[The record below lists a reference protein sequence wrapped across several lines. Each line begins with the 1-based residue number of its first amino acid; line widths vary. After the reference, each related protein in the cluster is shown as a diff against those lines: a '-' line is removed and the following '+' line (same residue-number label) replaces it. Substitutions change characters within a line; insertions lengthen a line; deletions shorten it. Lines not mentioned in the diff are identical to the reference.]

1 MFHRKLSFIIEM
13 IREEDEEGVEHLRCV
28 AGWKEIPRSSLL
40 NASCGT
46 HPCMAEMTNAFLQAD
61 TSLYPGYMQMYC
73 TVQVKLSSS
82 EPRQ

>member
-40 NASCGT
+40 K
-46 HPCMAEMTNAFLQAD
+46 
-61 TSLYPGYMQMYC
+61 
-73 TVQVKLSSS
+73 QVRMRVAAHIHAWQK
-82 EPRQ
+82 